1 MHVARH
7 GLPPHAWRKS
17 SFSDENDPYCV
28 EIQTTPDAL
37 IAIGDSK
44 ARPRGAFVFSPPAWA
59 TFVHSI
65 RSTGPLT
72 RPVAD
77 QDR

>member
-1 MHVARH
+1 MIRH
-7 GLPPHAWRKS
+7 DLPEGKWLKS
-17 SFSDENDPYCV
+17 SYSGDTGATCV
-28 EIQTTPDAL
+28 EMQATRDDL

-59 TFVHSI
+59 IFVHSI
-65 RSTGPLT
+65 RSTGPLA